1 MNNLKALVLAAAML
15 VVPIAANAQLAYTAR
30 TVPLHAGPAGDYPVV
45 ATLGSGFAVTVQGC
59 LPDYSWCDVIAG
71 EYRGWVDARNINHFY
86 QGASV
91 PVINYGAA
99 IGIGVVTFVIGN
111 YWQDHYIRHSW
122 YRQMAQW
129 RHRPA
134 HAAIHPRPPQRTAH
148 PQEWQ
153 RPAPAR
159 RPLLRPESTGVYPR
173 PQQAGPRLRIEQSP
187 TPASRPL
194 FRPQSAGT
202 SPQPG
207 QRGAHPGRVQHRT
220 PGTSQRFRH
229 RP

>member
-15 VVPIAANAQLAYTAR
+15 VVPIAANAQLAYTAK

-134 HAAIHPRPPQRTAH
+134 HAAIHPRPPQRTAASGAG
-148 PQEWQ
+148 P
-153 RPAPAR
+153 PAPASAR
-159 RPLLRPESTGVYPR
+159 EYRCLPET
-173 PQQAGPRLRIEQSP
+173 A
-187 TPASRPL
+187 ASRATPKNRTESYAG
-194 FRPQSAGT
+194 FPAPVPAAECRHKSATGPKGGT
-202 SPQPG
+202 PRKS
-207 QRGAHPGRVQHRT
+207 A
-220 PGTSQRFRH
+220 TSNARH
-229 RP
+229 FAEIPSQTVAPAPV